1 MVTALK
7 VTAPLLF
14 LPVTALLVDRQLHL
28 RYAAS
33 PPPATAR
40 ALQAV
45 VSSESDS
52 RSSLVFFTDG
62 AYWPTTVLK
71 EFMAFTRS
79 TVAVTLFEGEFRAPR
94 ANLTQVHLSWMTEA
108 RRVRQVSWCVTVV
121 VVSDDLA
128 FLTAFA
134 QWSLTGRLLV
144 WSTRLL
150 VVTRLPLHHLHV
162 LHGLLSMTNSM
173 LLVVHGA
180 PVSSRCSVYIQLPY
194 SPRGAQALKVAS
206 WTPHQGLA
214 LTSSLHLFPDKFSRF
229 IERPSLKIAVDQTHL
244 MSTTIRLGR
253 REDETLEYLG
263 QGLNFTYKYTIP
275 SDGLRA
281 GVVDMVVKQG
291 ADFALGPL
299 GVSLALASVVDFM
312 WPITVQYS
320 RILGTRGRP
329 EVDPWG
335 FVFPL
340 ELPVWAATMT
350 TLLMLSL
357 TLFLAS
363 TFLSL
368 THITTESSWERDSF
382 HLISALLQQDCV
394 VSGRWWWRRLVFLL
408 WMMMAAQ
415 VLVKSYSGNLM
426 SGLAVRHI
434 KQPYQTLRSV
444 VDDPSAIMMWLTDAK
459 VAQNFSSVQSGIY
472 REVFEAG
479 SKGRIVHRNA
489 YEFLQNFSALLSDRR
504 HVLIGNEIL
513 FSIIISKE
521 FSRTGNCYYYLSRE
535 RLLPSSM
542 VSIGQKNSPLVPA
555 LSKRILAIT
564 EFGLYNQWV
573 KTRIPNGTS
582 CANPPTR
589 ITTSSTLSL
598 NSLWGIFVVL
608 ACGLIVSGFCLCL
621 EVTSDHL
628 LHYFTSTKKGL
639 DNIL

>member
-1 MVTALK
+1 MATALK
-7 VTAPLLF
+7 NALLF
-14 LPVTALLVDRQLHL
+14 LSVTALLVDRQLHL
-28 RYAAS
+28 PYAS
-33 PPPATAR
+33 SSPPATAR

-45 VSSESDS
+45 LSSESDS

-62 AYWPTTVLK
+62 GYWPTAVFK
-71 EFMAFTRS
+71 EFMSLTRS
-79 TVAVTLFEGEFRAPR
+79 RVAVTLFEGAFLGPG
-94 ANLTQVHLSWMTEA
+94 ANLTKTQFSWMTEEA
-108 RRVRQVSWCVTVV
+108 GRVRQVSWCVTVV
-121 VVSDDLA
+121 VVSDDLT

-134 QWSLTGRLLV
+134 QWSLKGRLLV

-150 VVTRLPLHHLHV
+150 VVTCLPLHHLHV
-162 LHGLLSMTNSM
+162 LHTLLSMTNSM
-173 LLVVHGA
+173 LLVVEETLIG
-180 PVSSRCSVYIQLPY
+180 VRCSGFVSLPY
-194 SPRGAQALKVAS
+194 SPRGAKGLKVAS
-206 WTPHQGLA
+206 WTAQQGLV

-229 IERPSLKIAVDQTHL
+229 IERPSLKIAVDQAHL
-244 MSTTIRLGR
+244 MSTNIRLGR

-263 QGLNFTYKYTIP
+263 QGLNFTYKYMIP

-281 GVVDMVVKQG
+281 GVVDMVVKQE

-299 GVSLALASVVDFM
+299 GVSPALASVVDFM
-312 WPITVQYS
+312 WPITIQYS

-329 EVDPWG
+329 EIDPWG

-340 ELPVWAATMT
+340 EPPVWAATMT
-350 TLLMLSL
+350 TLLMLSF
-357 TLFLAS
+357 TLFLALS
-363 TFLSL
+363 FLSI
-368 THITTESSWERDSF
+368 THIATEGNWERDSF
-382 HLISALLQQDCV
+382 RLISALLQQDCV

-444 VDDPSAIMMWLTDAK
+444 VDDPSAIMMWFTDSK
-459 VAQNFSSVQSGIY
+459 DSQNLNSVQSGIY

-479 SKGRIVHRNA
+479 SKGRIEYRNI
-489 YEFLQNFSALLSDRR
+489 YEFLQNVSALLSDGR

-513 FSIIISKE
+513 LNIIISKE

-535 RLLPSSM
+535 RLLPSLL

-555 LSKRILAIT
+555 LSKRILTLT

-608 ACGLIVSGFCLCL
+608 VGGLVVSGLCLCV
-621 EVTSDHL
+621 EMTSDRLFH
-628 LHYFTSTKKGL
+628 
-639 DNIL
+639 